1 MLEYDM
7 LQILTLENKILT
19 QKSKRVSSVDDTIR
33 TFCVSMINT
42 MLENN
47 GVGLAAN
54 QVGVLKRIIVVLIE
68 DKPTVMI
75 NPEILEYSETLC
87 EMEEGCLSIP
97 GEYLYITRPEKVKV
111 KFRDTKGK
119 PHIESYSGLTS
130 RVIQHEIEHLE
141 GVLMVEHINTGA

>member
-1 MLEYDM
+1 MLD
-7 LQILTLENKILT
+7 ILTLGHKTLT
-19 QKSKRVSSVDDTIR
+19 QKAKRISSVDDSIR
-33 TFCVSMINT
+33 TLCISMMNT

-54 QVGVLKRIIVVLIE
+54 QVGVLKRIIVVLIGE
-68 DKPTVMI
+68 KPTALI

-97 GEYLYITRPEKVKV
+97 GEYLNITRPETIKV

-119 PHIESYSGLTS
+119 PHIQSYSGLAS
-130 RVIQHEIEHLE
+130 RVIQHEIDHLD
-141 GVLMVEHINTGA
+141 GVTMDTL

>member
-1 MLEYDM
+1 MLD
-7 LQILTLENKILT
+7 ILTLGHKTLT
-19 QKSKRVSSVDDTIR
+19 QKARRVSSVDDTIR
-33 TFCVSMINT
+33 TLCVSMMNT

-54 QVGVLKRIIVVLIE
+54 QVGVLKRIIVVLIDE
-68 DKPTVMI
+68 KPTVMI

-97 GEYLYITRPEKVKV
+97 GEYINITRPETVKV

-119 PHIESYSGLTS
+119 PHIGYYSGLTS
-130 RVIQHEIEHLE
+130 RVMQHEIDHLD
-141 GVLMVEHINTGA
+141 GITMDTK

>member
-1 MLEYDM
+1 M
-7 LQILTLENKILT
+7 LQILTLGDKVLT

-33 TFCVSMINT
+33 NFCASMMNT

-54 QVGVLKRIIVVLIE
+54 QVGVLKRIIVVLVG

-97 GEYLYITRPEKVKV
+97 NEYLHITRPETVKV

-119 PHIESYSGLTS
+119 PHIQSYSGLTS
-130 RVIQHEIEHLE
+130 RVIQHEIDHLD
-141 GVLMVEHINTGA
+141 GIVMLDK